1 MTQKLCVITGSRA
14 EYGLLK
20 PLMHII
26 DADPEYD
33 LQVIATGMHLSPQF
47 GSTYKDI
54 EGDGFR
60 IDRKINILTASDDE
74 IGVAKSVGLGIS
86 GFAEAFD
93 QLKPDLII
101 IVGDRFEILSAA
113 IAALCIRVQIA
124 HVHGGELTTGAID
137 DAIRHAIT
145 KIAHF
150 HFVAAEPYRRRVI
163 QMGEQPARV
172 FNVGGLGVD
181 VISKTPVLDRCALAH
196 RLGINTL
203 MPRNLLVTFHPATLE
218 RDSPEIQMK
227 QLLSALEKLVDVGL
241 IFTYAN
247 ADASGRKINKLIE
260 QFVITHEHSHAFPS
274 LGQQLYLSCM
284 VHFDGVV
291 GNSSSGILE
300 APVLKKGAINIGR
313 RQNGRLQA
321 SSVINCDPTSEQI
334 SAALSTLFSAEFQ
347 ARLPQA
353 RSPYGDGGA
362 SERILGILKQFKL
375 EKCLEKNFFDIS
387 TDFFETE

>member
-20 PLMHII
+20 PLMRII

-86 GFAEAFD
+86 GFADAFD

-172 FNVGGLGVD
+172 FNVGGAG
-181 VISKTPVLDRCALAH
+181 C
-196 RLGINTL
+196 
-203 MPRNLLVTFHPATLE
+203 
-218 RDSPEIQMK
+218 
-227 QLLSALEKLVDVGL
+227 
-241 IFTYAN
+241 
-247 ADASGRKINKLIE
+247 
-260 QFVITHEHSHAFPS
+260 
-274 LGQQLYLSCM
+274 
-284 VHFDGVV
+284 
-291 GNSSSGILE
+291 
-300 APVLKKGAINIGR
+300 
-313 RQNGRLQA
+313 
-321 SSVINCDPTSEQI
+321 
-334 SAALSTLFSAEFQ
+334 
-347 ARLPQA
+347 
-353 RSPYGDGGA
+353 
-362 SERILGILKQFKL
+362 
-375 EKCLEKNFFDIS
+375 
-387 TDFFETE
+387 